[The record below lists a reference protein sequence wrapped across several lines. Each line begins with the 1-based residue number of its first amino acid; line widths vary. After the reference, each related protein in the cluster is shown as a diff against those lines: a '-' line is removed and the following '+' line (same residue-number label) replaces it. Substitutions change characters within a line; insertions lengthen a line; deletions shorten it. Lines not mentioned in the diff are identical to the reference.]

1 MVCLAFKI
9 APPKQL
15 NLKKKKKKNELKKKI
30 IIKKKKKNA
39 SGPKM
44 TSGRSRTTK
53 WFFFLGLRRNT
64 HTNKCTLSISQLS
77 TIGEFAYTQVNKL
90 HNLWFFSTVPA
101 VTDKFNLCWLHSPPT
116 HKEVSD
122 WCDQSHTHKY
132 CTHTLSQSSVHC
144 MNLPIHR
151 STNSH
156 AHTNFS
162 KRTLASY
169 YTGTAL
175 WCWLAIM
182 WTTNF
187 TKCVFPLFTRQ
198 IKCHFNKHLEEK
210 KIFPDFPEEMDE
222 FPDFP
227 WLFASGKNIFKFPDF
242 PEIPWPVRT
251 LYKI

>member
-1 MVCLAFKI
+1 MKVFDWSDQSHHL
-9 APPKQL
+9 L
-15 NLKKKKKKNELKKKI
+15 
-30 IIKKKKKNA
+30 
-39 SGPKM
+39 
-44 TSGRSRTTK
+44 TV
-53 WFFFLGLRRNT
+53 RRNT

-90 HNLWFFSTVPA
+90 HNLWFFSTVLV

-122 WCDQSHTHKY
+122 WSDQSHTHKY

-169 YTGTAL
+169 YTAL
-175 WCWLAIM
+175 WWASYYVNHKFYKMCFSFVHK
-182 WTTNF
+182 TN
-187 TKCVFPLFTRQ
+187 
-198 IKCHFNKHLEEK
+198 
-210 KIFPDFPEEMDE
+210 
-222 FPDFP
+222 
-227 WLFASGKNIFKFPDF
+227 
-242 PEIPWPVRT
+242 
-251 LYKI
+251 